1 MGKSKNAMSIRKIG
15 KNDLQRYF
23 ELCNEENWGIG
34 FARIE
39 KMVLEGI
46 FYCYEI
52 GAQPVSFV
60 GCYILNAKVAVLT
73 SYVTQKSHRGK
84 GYGRAI
90 FDKVLSEVGNR
101 SVILNSMENKIPM
114 YGKSGFLNPIY
125 STIDI
130 IMTKKKK
137 PEITPSRRYKL
148 QEFSKDPTYQLTE
161 NILNYDSTICSIS
174 RDLKWFC
181 ESSKLC
187 LKALENEKIVGY
199 CFVREAPTGL
209 SFQPYYADS
218 NEIAEQ
224 LLNEVFRKFPAA
236 EKFQVYIPT
245 LNVKGYQLMKKY
257 FDFVE
262 ERPGNMW
269 LSTNETFDFEL
280 KKVYSILDY
289 CFSLV

>member
-60 GCYILNAKVAVLT
+60 GCYILNAKVAILT

-125 STIDI
+125 STLDI
-130 IMTKKKK
+130 IMTKKNK
-137 PEITPSRRYKL
+137 PEITPSRRYK
-148 QEFSKDPTYQLTE
+148 
-161 NILNYDSTICSIS
+161 IS

-187 LKALENEKIVGY
+187 VKALENEKIVGY

-224 LLNEVFRKFPAA
+224 LINEVFRKFAAA

-245 LNVKGYQLMKKY
+245 LNVKGYQLMKEY